1 MNKYEL
7 IDALAAETGVSK
19 VTAKKVLESAMK
31 NIGETLQNGKK
42 VTLNGFGSWSVAI
55 RAARQG
61 RNPKTGDSI
70 KIAAKSFVKFKPSS
84 KLI

>member
-42 VTLNGFGSWSVAI
+42 VTLNGFCSWSVAI